1 MSKLYMI
8 DVEYFMVAA
17 ACFLTLYCIVL
28 KRDPEPFQ
36 SIINKHKRNARRA
49 YEKREKFDIHKYQTK
64 AQNRWFIILLYVNG
78 YFRYYKKISTKY

>member
-17 ACFLTLYCIVL
+17 AFFLTLYCIVL

-36 SIINKHKRNARRA
+36 SIINKHKRNARKA
-49 YEKREKFDIHKYQTK
+49 YEKGKNYIYTNIKPK
-64 AQNRWFIILLYVNG
+64 P
-78 YFRYYKKISTKY
+78 KIDGF